1 MGLLLSFSL
10 SLTLIRSLSLLSPP
24 PPPLSSFTSFWMV
37 MIHCPLLLKKSGTHS
52 ALNLSS
58 ESANKAFPCQWC
70 VPCWCVCFL
79 VKVSDSVQGCGQNP
93 NGCHML
99 TQWHVSQL
107 PRHTP
112 VCLFSE
118 KLILNSWG
126 LGSPVKCVCV
136 RCLCQL
142 FSLYVCVRSQCHPG
156 HERVA
161 VPIKCVWHFDP
172 YVKMGVHV
180 CWSRCLWLH
189 TLHKWSLLWAV
200 SGWLLW
206 ECTEWQPRRLCA
218 LSLPKPYHLCTGAR
232 DRGGGLYQ
240 LPSRTEGWVTVY
252 SIFAIF
258 RAKNVL
264 LAFHQK

>member
-70 VPCWCVCFL
+70 VPCWCVFSCKGIRQCARMRSEPKWMPHAHPVARFSAAL
-79 VKVSDSVQGCGQNP
+79 THSSLSVLRETHIEFMRLGLSCKV
-93 NGCHML
+93 
-99 TQWHVSQL
+99 
-107 PRHTP
+107 
-112 VCLFSE
+112 
-118 KLILNSWG
+118 
-126 LGSPVKCVCV
+126 
-136 RCLCQL
+136 CLCQVFVPAL
-142 FSLYVCVRSQCHPG
+142 VCVRSQCHPG

-206 ECTEWQPRRLCA
+206 ECTKWQPRRLCA

-258 RAKNVL
+258 RAKNAL